1 MFATRAL
8 RATTRLAVVATNPMA
23 QKQSIVIS
31 QSMSRINYRYFS
43 DAPAGEAAP
52 AAEGGPKEGEKKDD
66 AASQVQKLEAEVKNL
81 KDQLLRAYAESE
93 NTRRIAQ
100 RDVENARQYSTSSFA
115 KALLEVADDLDRA
128 LSTVP
133 PEKRKTGDVTFDNL
147 IIGIEMT
154 EKNMQKV
161 LRQFGVVKFAEVGEK
176 FDPNLHDAL
185 FQVPP
190 NEDRKEDTIANIIKH
205 GYKIKDRVLR
215 PAQVGACVKQD

>member
-1 MFATRAL
+1 MLASRVVLRTGVRVAALATNPLSIRQVIP
-8 RATTRLAVVATNPMA
+8 VVAT
-23 QKQSIVIS
+23 
-31 QSMSRINYRYFS
+31 MSRINYRFFS
-43 DAPAGEAAP
+43 DSASATMEQAVPAT
-52 AAEGGPKEGEKKDD
+52 EGVTESLKEDKTE
-66 AASQVQKLEAEVKNL
+66 KLEAEIKNL

-100 RDVENARQYSTSSFA
+100 RDVENARQYSASSFA

-133 PEKRKTGDVTFDNL
+133 AEKRKTGDAVFDNL

-161 LRQFGVVKFAEVGEK
+161 LRQFGVVKFAAVGDK

-190 NEDRKEDTIANIIKH
+190 AEDRKENTIANIIKH
-205 GYKIKDRVLR
+205 GYMIKDRVLR

>member
-1 MFATRAL
+1 MSASRVL
-8 RATTRLAVVATNPMA
+8 RSGVRVAGVTAYPIVRQL
-23 QKQSIVIS
+23 QKVPVASN
-31 QSMSRINYRYFS
+31 MTRINYRFFS
-43 DAPAGEAAP
+43 DASSTATDQAAP
-52 AAEGGPKEGEKKDD
+52 ATEAPKEDKTE
-66 AASQVQKLEAEVKNL
+66 KLEVEIKNL

-100 RDVENARQYSTSSFA
+100 RDVENARQYSASSFA
-115 KALLEVADDLDRA
+115 KALLDVTDDLDRA

-133 PEKRKTGDVTFDNL
+133 ENKRKTGDVVFDNL

-161 LRQFGVVKFAEVGEK
+161 LRQFGVVKFAAVGEK

-190 NEDRKEDTIANIIKH
+190 AEDRQEDTIANIIKH
-205 GYKIKDRVLR
+205 GYMIKDRVLR